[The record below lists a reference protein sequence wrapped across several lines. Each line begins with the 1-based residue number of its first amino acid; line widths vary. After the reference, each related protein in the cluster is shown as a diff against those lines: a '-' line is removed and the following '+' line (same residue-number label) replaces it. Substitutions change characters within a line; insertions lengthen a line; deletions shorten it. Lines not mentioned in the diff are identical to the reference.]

1 MKGLIKGFSFSLIL
15 FIMAVF
21 PYVGALK
28 IMNMNI
34 SIIPKYFTVASLL
47 IGCASLIS
55 LEIMTV
61 KICFQKIMKKGE

>member
-15 FIMAVF
+15 FIMAIS

-34 SIIPKYFTVASLL
+34 SSIPKYFTVASLL
-47 IGCASLIS
+47 IGCAALIS
-55 LEIMTV
+55 LGIMTL
-61 KICFQKIMKKGE
+61 KICFQKIIRKGE